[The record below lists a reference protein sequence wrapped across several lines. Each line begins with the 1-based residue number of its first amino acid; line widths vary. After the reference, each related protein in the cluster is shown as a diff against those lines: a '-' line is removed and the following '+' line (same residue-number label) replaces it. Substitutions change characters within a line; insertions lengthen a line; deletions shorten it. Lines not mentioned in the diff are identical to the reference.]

1 MVMYRNLKLL
11 VEIRRRMFH
20 RTSDSEE
27 QEFWDVVSV
36 WPEHQG
42 RNGGA
47 EWWNV
52 RITRRELFENISEAR
67 DDIFP
72 DDARRQQRVLINA
85 AFQWHCPA
93 CVCTAADR
101 ACQKENCKTYLRLFF
116 ERISW
121 ELAEYY
127 PRRRSWEQ
135 PCHTLGVAQL

>member
-1 MVMYRNLKLL
+1 MALNDEMLESHDVNSLK
-11 VEIRRRMFH
+11 
-20 RTSDSEE
+20 T
-27 QEFWDVVSV
+27 
-36 WPEHQG
+36 
-42 RNGGA
+42 
-47 EWWNV
+47 
-52 RITRRELFENISEAR
+52 ISEAR